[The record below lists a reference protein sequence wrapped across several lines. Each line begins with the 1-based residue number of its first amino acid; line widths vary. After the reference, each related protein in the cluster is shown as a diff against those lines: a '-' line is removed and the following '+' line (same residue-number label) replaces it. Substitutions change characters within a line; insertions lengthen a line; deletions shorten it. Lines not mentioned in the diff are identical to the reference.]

1 MGLGSVLQFTWQVV
15 EAVVKP
21 GDVVIDATV
30 GQGHD
35 TLKLAQ
41 LVGLQGNV
49 FGFDIQEEALSIAQE
64 RINTKL
70 GSGTP
75 VNCVLCSHEFMME
88 AIPKESIGKVSA
100 IMFNLG
106 YLPGFDHLIT
116 TLPQSTV
123 AGLKAAAALLRCGGV
138 ITIVAYTGHEGAQ
151 EEANAVER
159 WASLLPQKQFS
170 VLCYR
175 FLNQLNHPP
184 FLIVV
189 EKK

>member
-1 MGLGSVLQFTWQVV
+1 MGLDSVLQFAWRIV

-21 GDVVIDATV
+21 GDVVVDATV
-30 GQGHD
+30 GQGYD

-41 LVGLQGNV
+41 LVGPQGNV

-70 GSGTP
+70 GSELAINW
-75 VNCVLCSHEFMME
+75 VHHSHEFMLK
-88 AIPKESIGKVSA
+88 AIPNESIGQVSA

-116 TLPQSTV
+116 THPQSTL
-123 AGLKAAAALLRCGGV
+123 AGLDAAASLLRCGGV

-151 EEANAVER
+151 EEAAAVEY

-170 VLCYR
+170 VLSYR
-175 FLNQLNHPP
+175 FLNQLNNPP